1 VRDIMV
7 SAIPLEH
14 TGGTAAALAVHV
26 DITDRKRAEAD
37 RARLLASETGAR
49 AAAEA
54 ALLRMRAIETI
65 TDAALSHLGLDALL
79 SELLVRLRS
88 TLHADIASVRL
99 IDEARGELYTRAIEG
114 IPLERV
120 AHIRIPLSAVDLSGP
135 FLSNDVQ
142 PPVPDDR
149 GWYAEAWRAMGPM
162 RAGMS
167 MPLVVEGRPIGLVGV
182 AAVRGPLTED
192 DLLLLKVVASRV
204 APAIERGKLVE
215 TVRAGR
221 ERLRLMSRQ
230 LLMVQEEERR
240 RIAVELHDELGQ
252 ALTAVKINLE
262 SLERKSGEAAVN
274 GRLEAIRSVDHAMQR
289 VRNLAL
295 ELRPSVLD
303 DLGLPA
309 ALRWYVDRF
318 ARDSRVEAH
327 LSIDAI
333 PPLPAD
339 VETACF
345 RVAQEALTN
354 VTRHA
359 QARQVWLELRLLP
372 DGLELRVAD
381 DGVGF
386 DAVAARDRAIH
397 GGSLGLL
404 GMQERVSLVGGS
416 YSLRSATGAGS
427 ELRARFPVSERPS
440 GSA

>member
-1 VRDIMV
+1 
-7 SAIPLEH
+7 
-14 TGGTAAALAVHV
+14 
-26 DITDRKRAEAD
+26 
-37 RARLLASETGAR
+37 
-49 AAAEA
+49 
-54 ALLRMRAIETI
+54 
-65 TDAALSHLGLDALL
+65 
-79 SELLVRLRS
+79 
-88 TLHADIASVRL
+88 
-99 IDEARGELYTRAIEG
+99 
-114 IPLERV
+114 
-120 AHIRIPLSAVDLSGP
+120 
-135 FLSNDVQ
+135 
-142 PPVPDDR
+142 
-149 GWYAEAWRAMGPM
+149 
-162 RAGMS
+162 
-167 MPLVVEGRPIGLVGV
+167 V

-204 APAIERGKLVE
+204 APAIERGNLIE

-262 SLERKSGEAAVN
+262 SLERKSGEAAVQ

-327 LSIDAI
+327 LSIEAI

-359 QARQVWLELRLLP
+359 RARSVWLELRLLP

-386 DAVAARDRAIH
+386 DAAAARERAIH

-404 GMQERVSLVGGS
+404 GMQERVALVGGS
-416 YSLRSATGAGS
+416 YSLRSATGAGT
-427 ELRARFPVSERPS
+427 EVRARFPVAERPA
-440 GSA
+440 GAA